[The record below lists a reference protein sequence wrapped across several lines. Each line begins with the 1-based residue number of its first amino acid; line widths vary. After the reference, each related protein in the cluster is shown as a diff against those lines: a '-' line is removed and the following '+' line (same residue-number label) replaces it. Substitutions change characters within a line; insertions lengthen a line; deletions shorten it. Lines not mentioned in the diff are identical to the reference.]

1 MTDAQ
6 TLLANDPWWLMLIK
20 VVVIFVF
27 LLTWTIFNV
36 WFERKWLGKM
46 QDRRGPN
53 MNGPFGLGQ
62 ALADGLKLLFKE
74 DFRPAKT
81 DRIIFNL
88 APWLTAAAAF
98 TMWTVIPIGGEVSMF
113 GHQTVLQVS
122 DLPVGTLFILAIS
135 SIGIYGIVLA
145 GWASNG
151 TYSLLGSMRAT
162 AQLISYEVAMGL
174 SVVAVFMVSGS
185 MSTSDIVNA
194 QSQLITLFGQEI
206 SLPGWYALLLIP
218 SFVTYVIS
226 MFGETNRTPFDLAEC
241 ESELVSGHIT
251 DFSGFRYALYF
262 LAEYINMGTVSAVAT
277 TLFLGGYRAP
287 YPFNTM
293 FDGYLDQG
301 WFGPLWFLLKVQGL
315 IFFFVWVRASVPR
328 FRYDQFMVLG
338 WKVLIPANM
347 VWIMVVAVFR
357 SWNAHSSPALLGVAG
372 AVTASALAIL
382 IFSSI
387 QRTRLERSKS
397 AAPRLV
403 APSPGSYPV
412 PPRPGEQLPELA
424 GWMPAA
430 IAVEASHPAGGK

>member
-1 MTDAQ
+1 VRTDAEI
-6 TLLANDPWWLMLIK
+6 LLSNDPWWLMLIK

-46 QDRRGPN
+46 QDRRGPT

-62 ALADGLKLLFKE
+62 ALADGLKLFFKE

-98 TMWTVIPIGGEVSMF
+98 TMWTVIPIGGEVSIF

-122 DLPVGTLFILAIS
+122 DLPVGALFILAIS

-194 QSQLITLFGQEI
+194 QSQLISLFGHEI
-206 SLPGWYALLLIP
+206 DLPGWYALLLIP

-287 YPFNTM
+287 WPFNTL

-301 WFGPLWFLLKVQGL
+301 WFTPLWFLIKVQLL

-328 FRYDQFMVLG
+328 FRYDQFMALG

-347 VWIMVVAVFR
+347 VWILALAVFR
-357 SWNAHSSPALLGVAG
+357 SWKADASPVLLIVAG
-372 AVTASALAIL
+372 VVTAGVLAIF
-382 IFSSI
+382 IFTLV
-387 QRTRLERSKS
+387 QRVRLERSRA
-397 AAPRLV
+397 AAP
-403 APSPGSYPV
+403 PPIPPGSYPV

-430 IAVEASHPAGGK
+430 IAVEASVPAGGK